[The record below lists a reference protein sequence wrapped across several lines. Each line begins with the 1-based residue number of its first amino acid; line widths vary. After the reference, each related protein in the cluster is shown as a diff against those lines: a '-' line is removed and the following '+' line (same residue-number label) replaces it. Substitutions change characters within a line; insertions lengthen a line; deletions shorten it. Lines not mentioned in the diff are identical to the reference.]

1 MIGDQLTAISMAERG
16 DDDEGSGGD
25 DKVVTKIYTQQRMA
39 VRLLQIVQLDPK
51 SGSAQSHQWDH
62 NQ

>member
-1 MIGDQLTAISMAERG
+1 MAERG